1 MDRKVNA
8 NKAVEWSG
16 VRGLMLWRFTC
27 GWLVVGGFSCVVV
40 LLDAQRNVNTRVV
53 LGFGSI

>member
-1 MDRKVNA
+1 MV
-8 NKAVEWSG
+8 
-16 VRGLMLWRFTC
+16 

-40 LLDAQRNVNTRVV
+40 LLDVQRSVKARVV

>member
-1 MDRKVNA
+1 M
-8 NKAVEWSG
+8 EIY
-16 VRGLMLWRFTC
+16 LWLV

-40 LLDAQRNVNTRVV
+40 LLDVQRNVNTGVV